1 MNGSRKTLWFIA
13 LLLVSALAGP
23 MAAISAPIRIEYFY
37 TEGCTTCFRVEMQVL
52 PLLEV
57 QYDGLYELK
66 RCDIDIDVHYLRL
79 AAYQEKLAINEHATS
94 VLVVNGAKAFADWK
108 EINTEFLDY
117 IGLMVSGAVETPQ
130 GHPTAAEPLSV
141 DRLESRVRNFTIIG
155 VALAGL
161 IDGVNPCAISTLVFF
176 ISMLGVMKVQGRR
189 LVLVGIVFCITSFV
203 TYIAIG
209 FGLFRLLYL
218 FSGFHALQR
227 GLEWTM
233 IVLLSLLA
241 LLSLRDALRYHASGR
256 AGDVTIKLPRRVNQ
270 AIHNVIRSGLK
281 AHHIL
286 WGSVA
291 TAFLVTV
298 LESVCTGQV
307 YVPTLVL
314 VLRHG
319 KSVPLVAGYLLL
331 YNTLFILPLVLALVL
346 AHHGTRTERFV
357 HWSRENVVP
366 SKVALA
372 ALFVGLAVL
381 IALL

>member
-1 MNGSRKTLWFIA
+1 MTRLYTTILC
-13 LLLVSALAGP
+13 
-23 MAAISAPIRIEYFY
+23 ISAVACPMVAMSASVRIEYFY
-37 TEGCTTCFRVEMQVL
+37 TEGCTTCFRVDTEVL

-57 QYDGLYELK
+57 QYDGLYELE
-66 RCDIDIDVHYLRL
+66 RCDIDIDANYLRL
-79 AAYQEKLAINEHATS
+79 AAYQEQLTIDEYATS
-94 VLVVNGAKAFADWK
+94 VLVVNGTKAFADWK
-108 EINTEFLDY
+108 EINGEFLDY
-117 IGLMVSGAVETPQ
+117 VGLLVSGAVVTPEAA
-130 GHPTAAEPLSV
+130 PAPAEPLSV
-141 DRLESRVRNFTIIG
+141 DRLESRVRNFTIVG

-161 IDGVNPCAISTLVFF
+161 VDGINPCAISTLVFF

-189 LVLVGIVFCITSFV
+189 LVLAGIVFCITSFV

-241 LLSLRDALRYHASGR
+241 LLSLRDALRFHATGK
-256 AGDVTIKLPRRVNQ
+256 AGDVTLKLPRRVNQ
-270 AIHNVIRSGLK
+270 SIHNVIRSGLK

-307 YVPTLVL
+307 YIPTLVL

-319 KSVPLVAGYLLL
+319 KSVPLVLGYLLL
-331 YNTLFILPLVLALVL
+331 YNALFILPLVLALIL

-366 SKVALA
+366 SKLALA

>member
-1 MNGSRKTLWFIA
+1 MSRGRRIIWFAA
-13 LLLVSALAGP
+13 LLLLSGLARP
-23 MAAISAPIRIEYFY
+23 KAAPSTPVRIEYFY
-37 TEGCTTCFRVEMQVL
+37 TEGCTTCFRVDTEIL

-57 QYDGLYELK
+57 QYGSLYELE
-66 RCDIDIDVHYLRL
+66 RCDIDIDTHYLRL
-79 AAYQEKLAINEHATS
+79 AAYQEQLAIDEHATS
-94 VLVVNGAKAFADWK
+94 VLIVNRAKAFADWK
-108 EINTEFLDY
+108 EINEHFLDY
-117 IGLMVSGAVETPQ
+117 VGLAVSGAIDAPEATPA
-130 GHPTAAEPLSV
+130 PPEPLSV

-161 IDGVNPCAISTLVFF
+161 IDGINPCAISTLVFF

-189 LVLVGIVFCITSFV
+189 LVLAGIVFCVTSFV

-218 FSGFHALQR
+218 FAGFHALQR

-241 LLSLRDALRYHASGR
+241 LLSLRDALRFHASGQ
-256 AGDVTIKLPRRVNQ
+256 AGDVTLKLPRRVNQ
-270 AIHNVIRSGLK
+270 TIHSVIRSGLK

-319 KSVPLVAGYLLL
+319 KSVPLVMGYLLL
-331 YNTLFILPLVLALVL
+331 YNTLFILPLVLALIL

-372 ALFVGLAVL
+372 ALFIGLAVL